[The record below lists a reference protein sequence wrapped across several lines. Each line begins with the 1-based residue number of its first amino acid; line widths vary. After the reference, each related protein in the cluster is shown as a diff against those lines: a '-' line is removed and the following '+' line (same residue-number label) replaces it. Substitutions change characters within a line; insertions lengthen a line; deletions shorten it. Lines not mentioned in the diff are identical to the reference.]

1 MADQNYRRPDETGD
15 GRQEYGG
22 GSTYHGGRAA
32 GWGETPGGNPNGMDG

>member
-32 GWGETPGGNPNGMDG
+32 GWG